1 MSVARQLYR
10 LQEVDQELESS
21 EQTYSRISSQIGEN
35 KTVIDT
41 RNRLESERNQLDEAA
56 HQQHSVEWE
65 IEGISTKLANVEE
78 ELYSGRTTNPKEL
91 TNLQHEIDGLKANR
105 GKLEDQALEIMEK
118 VEQTKKSVSSL
129 ETELKRLETEWQS
142 QQKELSA
149 ELKELE
155 TAIAGLK
162 DQRESLAAE
171 IDPQVI
177 DIYNELKRQRGTSV
191 ARVEQGICRGCRISL
206 PVTELQRVRSGDLVR
221 CSSCGRILFLA

>member
-41 RNRLESERNQLDEAA
+41 RNRLESERSQLDEAT

-118 VEQTKKSVSSL
+118 VEQTKKNVSSL

>member
-41 RNRLESERNQLDEAA
+41 RNRLESERNQLDEAT

-65 IEGISTKLANVEE
+65 IEGISTKLANVED

>member
-21 EQTYSRISSQIGEN
+21 EQTYNRISSQIGES

-41 RNRLESERNQLDEAA
+41 RNRLESERKQLDEAT
-56 HQQHSVEWE
+56 HQQHAVEWE
-65 IEGISTKLANVEE
+65 IDGISAKLAKVEE
-78 ELYSGRTTNPKEL
+78 ELYSGRTTSPKEL
-91 TNLQHEIDGLKANR
+91 TNLQHENDGLKANR

-118 VEQTKKSVSSL
+118 VEQALKNVSSL
-129 ETELKRLETEWQS
+129 ETELKKLESEWQS

-162 DQRESLAAE
+162 DRRESLAAE
-171 IDPQVI
+171 IDPQIIGV
-177 DIYNELKRQRGTSV
+177 YNELRRQRGTSV

>member
-41 RNRLESERNQLDEAA
+41 RNRLESERSQLDEAT

-78 ELYSGRTTNPKEL
+78 ELYSGRTTSPKEL